1 MPDLPTR
8 ILEALGKPSYTPLK
22 PKVLAKRMNVVD
34 DDYPEFRRTLRQLIH
49 DGRIEVGRNNALQLA
64 DQHGSLVGT
73 YRRTNKGLG
82 FVRPD
87 AKPNEPPVPDILIRE
102 GREMDASNGDR
113 VMVKLS
119 RRGTKMENARG
130 EVVRILE
137 RSTRTFVGTY
147 FEREGEAFVRVD
159 GTVFAH
165 SVSVGDPGAKGVKPQ
180 DKVQIDMLRFPTA
193 SDRGEAVI
201 AEVFGPLSKPGVDLI
216 TVIRAFGIPD
226 EFPEEALVE
235 ARSQADSFDES
246 DLHGRTDFTGETVVT
261 IDPVDAKDF
270 DDAVSVTIDP
280 ETKHQILTVHIAD
293 VAHFC
298 KPGGHLDTEAKKRGT
313 SVYLPQRVIPMFPE
327 VISNGLASLQQ
338 GKVRYVKTVRV
349 EYTPDAKVANVEFF
363 NAAIRVTKRFSYEQV
378 QSILDQRGADA
389 KASAAPPSSEVQV
402 PAAQAKV
409 LPMLGRMK
417 ELALQLRKK
426 RMLRGSLELSMP
438 EAVLEYDANG
448 RVSGAHF
455 APHDLSHQIIEEF
468 MLAANV
474 AVAEHFSRLEVP
486 FLRRV
491 HPAPK
496 PEKLY
501 DFSQFAALLGYPM
514 KRYQDRFELQRLL
527 NETAEKP
534 ERAAIH
540 YSLLRSLKQAAYSP
554 IQDEHYALAAQDYC
568 HFTSPI
574 RRYPD
579 LQVHRLLDRWVKTGK
594 ASADE
599 AELIALGDHCSK
611 TERRAE
617 QAERELVK
625 LRILQHLSTR
635 LGEQFDAVITGVAE
649 YGFFAQAEQFP
660 AEGLVHISSLMDDY
674 YHFDESSHS
683 LTGGR
688 SKKRYRLGD
697 RVRVEAARVDL
708 QKRMLDWRI
717 VRTSP
722 SPGSKSDPGD
732 GETKRRP
739 QAPSHS
745 PAPGEREKP
754 RRHSRKPDDLP
765 PPRPKKRRK

>member
-1 MPDLPTR
+1 MPDLTIR
-8 ILEALGKPSYTPLK
+8 ILEALSKQSYTPLK
-22 PKVLAKRMNVVD
+22 PKLLFKRMNIVE
-34 DDYPEFRRTLRQLIH
+34 DDYPEFRRTLRQLVH
-49 DGRIEVGRNNALQLA
+49 DGRIQVGRNNTVQIV
-64 DQHGSLVGT
+64 DQQGSLVGT

-82 FVRPD
+82 FVRAD
-87 AKPNEPPVPDILIRE
+87 IKPNEPPTPDILIRE
-102 GREMDASNGDR
+102 GRELDAANGDR
-113 VMVKLS
+113 VMVKLTK
-119 RRGTKMENARG
+119 RGSKMENARG
-130 EVVRILE
+130 EIVRVLE

-147 FEREGEAFVRVD
+147 FERDGEAFVQVD

-193 SDRGEAVI
+193 TERGEAVI
-201 AEVFGPLSKPGVDLI
+201 SEVFGPLSKPGVDLI
-216 TVIRAFGIPD
+216 SVIRAFGIPD
-226 EFPEEALVE
+226 EFPEEALAE
-235 ARSQADSFDES
+235 ARAQADAFNENDRQ
-246 DLHGRTDFTGETVVT
+246 GRTDFTSETIVT

-280 ETKHQILTVHIAD
+280 ETMHWVLTVHIAD
-293 VAHFC
+293 VGHFC
-298 KPGGHLDTEAKKRGT
+298 KLGGHLDAEAKKRGT

-338 GKVRYVKTVRV
+338 GKVRYVKTCRI
-349 EYTPDAKVANVEFF
+349 EYTPDATIANVELF
-363 NAAIRVTKRFSYEQV
+363 NGAIRATKRFSYEQV
-378 QSILDQRGADA
+378 QALFV
-389 KASAAPPSSEVQV
+389 AAETPQQSNAEAPELPPGVFD
-402 PAAQAKV
+402 
-409 LPMLGRMK
+409 MLLRMRN
-417 ELALQLRKK
+417 LAMLLRKK
-426 RMLRGSLELSMP
+426 RMKRGALELSMP
-438 EAVLEYDANG
+438 EAVLEYDTNG
-448 RVSGAHF
+448 KVSGAHF
-455 APHDLSHQIIEEF
+455 ATNDLSHQIIEEF

-474 AVAEHFSRLEVP
+474 AVAEHFTRLGVS

-514 KRYQDRFELQRLL
+514 KQYQDRFELQRLL

-554 IQDEHYALAAQDYC
+554 IQDEHYALAFQEYC

-579 LQVHRLLDRWVKTGK
+579 LQVHRLFDRIVKTGK

-599 AELIALGDHCSK
+599 AELIALGEHCSK

-635 LGEQFDAVITGVAE
+635 LGERFDAVITGVAE

-674 YHFDESSHS
+674 YHYDESSHS

-688 SKKRYRLGD
+688 TKKRYRLGD
-697 RVRVEAARVDL
+697 RVQVEAARVDL

-717 VRTSP
+717 VRDVPKPQEPRSG
-722 SPGSKSDPGD
+722 PGGQESLPNG
-732 GETKRRP
+732 P
-739 QAPSHS
+739 QAP
-745 PAPGEREKP
+745 AALDGKKR
-754 RRHSRKPDDLP
+754 RRHTRKPEDLP
-765 PPRPKKRRK
+765 PPKPKKRRK